1 MLLQPHG
8 PFISRLSRSPH
19 SSGILMRPYDCAGP
33 AANKSTAGAQH
44 TLRLHCGFV
53 YIRWL
58 PQRVAQYCSSMRM
71 STVTT
76 GHVHNRAAVF
86 TVPSRPACRRAEREL
101 QESEPEAAGRVR
113 ALRNGLNAQ
122 QRFELTQGDDSIHV
136 INTFGTK
143 GSQRRFFP
151 ARTGG
156 ISCTVGLRL
165 NVNYDQV

>member
-1 MLLQPHG
+1 M
-8 PFISRLSRSPH
+8 
-19 SSGILMRPYDCAGP
+19 
-33 AANKSTAGAQH
+33 T
-44 TLRLHCGFV
+44 
-53 YIRWL
+53 
-58 PQRVAQYCSSMRM
+58 
-71 STVTT
+71 
-76 GHVHNRAAVF
+76 
-86 TVPSRPACRRAEREL
+86 
-101 QESEPEAAGRVR
+101 
-113 ALRNGLNAQ
+113 NGLNAQ

>member
-1 MLLQPHG
+1 
-8 PFISRLSRSPH
+8 
-19 SSGILMRPYDCAGP
+19 MRPYDCAGP

-101 QESEPEAAGRVR
+101 QEPVPEAAGRVR
-113 ALRNGLNAQ
+113 ALRGGGGPRGWARPYGRGPALVKWRAEGRGHTFYELVITLENA
-122 QRFELTQGDDSIHV
+122 
-136 INTFGTK
+136 N
-143 GSQRRFFP
+143 
-151 ARTGG
+151 
-156 ISCTVGLRL
+156 
-165 NVNYDQV
+165 